1 MTDKNFLKQFN
12 WINSSFDT
20 EQITQLQELLLECFD
35 IFAKRRFD
43 VGYNT
48 ELKVNLTPQ
57 HNLPV
62 YTQSPPMPNHLKEE
76 LLVELALMRY
86 YNIVTTLSNSK
97 YSSPIFAQ
105 SKVSDKL

>member
-1 MTDKNFLKQFN
+1 MTDKNFRKQFN

-20 EQITQLQELLLECFD
+20 EQITQLQELLLEYFD

-48 ELKVNLTPQ
+48 ELKVNLFM
-57 HNLPV
+57 PV

-76 LLVELALMRY
+76 LLVELALMQY